1 MKIIEKKLLA
11 KLNWQCRRG
20 TKELDHLLLN
30 YLHNS
35 YITANTSEQ
44 QLFQQ
49 LLNYED
55 TKLLSFLLVEKCPKE
70 PQFTNLV
77 KKIRSASV
85 I

>member
-1 MKIIEKKLLA
+1 MEIESLA

-30 YLHNS
+30 YLHTS
-35 YITANTSEQ
+35 YATANISER

-55 TKLLSFLLVEKCPKE
+55 IELLNLLLVKKYPKAS
-70 PQFTNLV
+70 QFANLV
-77 KKIRSASV
+77 KKIRSLS
-85 I
+85 II

>member
-1 MKIIEKKLLA
+1 MEIKLA

-20 TKELDHLLLN
+20 TKELDRLLLG
-30 YLHNS
+30 YLHTS
-35 YITANTSEQ
+35 YATANASEQ

-55 TKLLSFLLVEKCPKE
+55 TELLNFLLAEKYPKE
-70 PQFTNLV
+70 PQFTYLV
-77 KKIRSASV
+77 KKIRSTSV